1 MGRQYVSALP
11 REHLVK
17 AWRLQ
22 SDCAMLD
29 MEGEPPDAR
38 LRMAGTRI
46 LRRNARA
53 GEGDQGGAWIIRFGS
68 GSTGMSPTMTGEHG
82 PQPGGSAWILARAA
96 SLSKG
101 ARALLAGARDIWTIL
116 KG

>member
-1 MGRQYVSALP
+1 MGRWYVSALP

-29 MEGEPPDAR
+29 MYGKS
-38 LRMAGTRI
+38 
-46 LRRNARA
+46 
-53 GEGDQGGAWIIRFGS
+53 GAWVIRWGS
-68 GSTGMSPTMTGEHG
+68 RSTRMSPTMTGEHG
-82 PQPGGSAWILARAA
+82 PQPDGRAWILARAA
-96 SLSKG
+96 SLSRG
-101 ARALLAGARDIWTIL
+101 ARVLLAGARDIWTTL